1 MDLSRE
7 QHTYLPLSADA
18 EVGSLARYQQPGGSV
33 VSINVGYAP
42 HADPE
47 VLSLLAG
54 YRRGITGDPRLA
66 LAGSVVDIDAAGRA
80 GPGRRDF
87 RPRGSLGVPW
97 EIKRARA
104 ATRR

>member
-1 MDLSRE
+1 MDLSWE

-42 HADPE
+42 HAYPE

-54 YRRGITGDPRLA
+54 YRRGINGGPATG
-66 LAGSVVDIDAAGRA
+66 AGRQC
-80 GPGRRDF
+80 RRH
-87 RPRGSLGVPW
+87 RRR
-97 EIKRARA
+97 RARTA
-104 ATRR
+104 ASP